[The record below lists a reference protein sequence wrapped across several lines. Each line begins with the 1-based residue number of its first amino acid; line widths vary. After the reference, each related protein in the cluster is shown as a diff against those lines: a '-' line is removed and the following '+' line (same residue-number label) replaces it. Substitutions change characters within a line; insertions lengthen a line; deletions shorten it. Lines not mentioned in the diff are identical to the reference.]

1 MNCTV
6 YELFAI
12 TKLLTKSLYEQ
23 WGFSLIENK
32 KDRGQSQFKTIC
44 QTVCTDRSKKM
55 NRIKVIL
62 GLCTG
67 FLRNKDQ
74 GLLYQTHIHNPG
86 EKSCWSKLEVERKKI
101 AW

>member
-1 MNCTV
+1 MNSGVSALLRTRKIEGNHSLKQYV
-6 YELFAI
+6 RQFA
-12 TKLLTKSLYEQ
+12 
-23 WGFSLIENK
+23 
-32 KDRGQSQFKTIC
+32 
-44 QTVCTDRSKKM
+44 QTGVKKM